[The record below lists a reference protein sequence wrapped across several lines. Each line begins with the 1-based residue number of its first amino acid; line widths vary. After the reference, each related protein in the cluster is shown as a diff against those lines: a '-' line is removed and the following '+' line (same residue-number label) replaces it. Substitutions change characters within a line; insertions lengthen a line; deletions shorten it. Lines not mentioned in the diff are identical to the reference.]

1 MSLLVTNIQR
11 SSFYDGPGIRTTV
24 FLKGCFLRCPWCSNP
39 ESISSVPEIYF
50 NEKKCLKTKG
60 IDCNECLKSYQDIK
74 NPKEFIKN
82 INILTNRK
90 NYEEIFNNCPTDAIG
105 VYGKQFEVDELVNL
119 LKKDKYFYD
128 ISGGGVTFSGG
139 EALMQS
145 KELVNCLKELK
156 KEKIHICIE
165 TSLFAPQN
173 SVDLVKDFV
182 DLFIIDIKILD
193 PQKCKEYLKGD
204 LNIYLK
210 NVENLLRSKKNCIFR
225 FIAVKPLT
233 FNESNIQ
240 SLYDFIDKWKIKKL
254 EIFSVH
260 NLAVDKYKSLGKK
273 PPYFEKLTEDELNL
287 LKNKLSPLNIE
298 INFLTF

>member
-173 SVDLVKDFV
+173 SVDLLKDFV

-240 SLYDFIDKWKIKKL
+240 SLYDFISKWEIKKL